1 DVLKASPNLPNRYNE
16 QEDFKRFRGEA
27 RLSFNTVYSR
37 DARFKGAGARK
48 TRVAPAVVTTPLR
61 QIYAP
66 PLLVPATP
74 PHWPRQAVLNP
85 RTLQPPPSEPPS
97 DAWSLRAEGGP
108 ESDTLSAAEVEATI
122 GYISSLET
130 ARKAETPA
138 QHEVVT
144 WTPGSQA
151 SLPLNAATFEADIW
165 GVITMEA
172 SEGSAAV
179 SSAVES
185 PNTSLAVLLQP
196 GFPASSDDIRR
207 DLPGFSPRLIA
218 GLRRRAWQAHVAT
231 TDLLVGG
238 DDDPAA
244 RQRGPWPA
252 RNLYLVQANASQEI
266 PNWPAD
272 MPQPIPP
279 HRLRVRHGVANR
291 RRLLRSRPAARLRRA
306 TNEDTDIFED
316 DMDDGGG
323 IGFSDLDSDVDLV
336 FDDEEMLVNRPAAG
350 AAASSTSGRDI

>member
-1 DVLKASPNLPNRYNE
+1 MGAGASVEEHDVLKASPNLPNRYNE
-16 QEDFKRFRGEA
+16 QEDFKRFRG
-27 RLSFNTVYSR
+27 
-37 DARFKGAGARK
+37 
-48 TRVAPAVVTTPLR
+48 
-61 QIYAP
+61 
-66 PLLVPATP
+66 
-74 PHWPRQAVLNP
+74 
-85 RTLQPPPSEPPS
+85 
-97 DAWSLRAEGGP
+97 
-108 ESDTLSAAEVEATI
+108 
-122 GYISSLET
+122 
-130 ARKAETPA
+130 
-138 QHEVVT
+138 EVVT

-350 AAASSTSGRDI
+350 CRTMLGT

>member
-1 DVLKASPNLPNRYNE
+1 M
-16 QEDFKRFRGEA
+16 
-27 RLSFNTVYSR
+27 
-37 DARFKGAGARK
+37 
-48 TRVAPAVVTTPLR
+48 
-61 QIYAP
+61 
-66 PLLVPATP
+66 
-74 PHWPRQAVLNP
+74 
-85 RTLQPPPSEPPS
+85 
-97 DAWSLRAEGGP
+97 
-108 ESDTLSAAEVEATI
+108 
-122 GYISSLET
+122 
-130 ARKAETPA
+130 
-138 QHEVVT
+138 T

-350 AAASSTSGRDI
+350 AAASSTSVPFGHDGAADGTTTRASSMLVVAPGLASSEFATSSSSESSYGHLWTCTARRFASFPAYAETSSFRHSVCSSRAGF